1 MIAAERLENIISQLR
16 EKHVVS
22 TLKLSAQLNVTA
34 MTIRRDLVQLEYMGF
49 CKRTHGGA
57 IALGR
62 PVLQETPYTER
73 ELLCVLE
80 KIAIA
85 KQAFNLINE
94 GETIALDSGTTTLQ
108 LAKLLKEKRNIT
120 VLTNSVHAILEL
132 YGCRD
137 VRVISTAG
145 FLSNAT
151 YAGEG
156 KGDPCFV
163 GPLAEETLKRF
174 RPTKAFI
181 GTSGLTVTDGISNSV
196 IDEAT
201 MKRAMIDVASEVIL
215 LADHTKFGHT
225 AASIVGPVTLIDSLI
240 TDNQITKDFED
251 SLTEMGVNVIKVNPE

>member
-1 MIAAERLENIISQLR
+1 MIAAERLECIIGQLR

-22 TLKLSAQLNVTA
+22 TLMLSKQLNVTA
-34 MTIRRDLVQLEYMGF
+34 MTIRRDLVQLEYMGI

-57 IALGR
+57 VAVGR

-73 ELLCVLE
+73 GLLYVLE
-80 KIAIA
+80 KRAIA
-85 KQAFNLINE
+85 KQAFSSVDE
-94 GETIALDSGTTTLQ
+94 GETIALDSGTTTLE
-108 LAKLLKEKRNIT
+108 LAKLLTKKRNIT

-151 YAGEG
+151 YAREG

-181 GTSGLTVTDGISNSV
+181 GTSGLTITDGISNSV
-196 IDEAT
+196 IEEAS
-201 MKRAMIDVASEVIL
+201 MKRAMIDISSEVIL

-225 AASIVGPVTLIDSLI
+225 AASIVGPATLIDSLI
-240 TDNQITKDFED
+240 TDDQITKEFED
-251 SLTEMGVNVIKVNPE
+251 SLIEMGVNVVKVSPE